1 MWKSN
6 HTSCTLCLS
15 LYVHN
20 KSTSEIFFKLWKIIN
35 LKTLLKNEKE
45 LKRTKVRSIRKQ
57 AGKICGGCWRIFAQK
72 NFYQDKRVILQLEIW
87 KGAVN
92 HPIRSRGQGFEKKI
106 GNSSLLDS
114 RKSNFQGLEH
124 RDWKSC
130 YGFYS

>member
-1 MWKSN
+1 MVIMLLQTLLMWKSN

-92 HPIRSRGQGFEKKI
+92 YPIRSRGQGFEKK
-106 GNSSLLDS
+106 N
-114 RKSNFQGLEH
+114 
-124 RDWKSC
+124 WKFISPRLQEVKFP
-130 YGFYS
+130 GSWA